1 MRKRDQD
8 DFSPDLTPLI
18 DVVFI
23 LLVFFIV
30 TSVFKKEE
38 LALKLNLTKAKNFGE
53 SQSDKKDL
61 IIEVDTAKV
70 FIDKSEVS
78 GEEQI
83 LELLK
88 SMDKKRNVI
97 IRGDSKVSYSRII
110 FILDLLKQSNF
121 SSINLIT
128 NKK

>member
-38 LALKLNLTKAKNFGE
+38 LALKLSLTKAKNFGE

-88 SMDKKRNVI
+88 SIDKKRTVI